1 MGPENEKFY
10 NERNKQYRQS
20 KQREYADYIVST
32 KPSMSTCKV
41 LGFKLL
47 FLYFKENQDGGDPN
61 KEHLYEMGTFVAADA
76 EEKQRQKRQREKDE
90 KRYEYDKYR
99 VSTT

>member
-1 MGPENEKFY
+1 MGMLMGPENEKFY

-32 KPSMSTCKV
+32 KPSMSTYKV

-47 FLYFKENQDGGDPN
+47 FLVF
-61 KEHLYEMGTFVAADA
+61 
-76 EEKQRQKRQREKDE
+76 
-90 KRYEYDKYR
+90 
-99 VSTT
+99 